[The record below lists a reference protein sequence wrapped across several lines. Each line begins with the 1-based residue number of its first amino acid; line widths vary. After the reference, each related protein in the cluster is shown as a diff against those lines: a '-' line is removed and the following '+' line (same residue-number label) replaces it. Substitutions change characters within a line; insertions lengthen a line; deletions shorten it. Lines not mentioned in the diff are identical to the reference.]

1 MLAEIA
7 AVIAPTFICAAI
19 GFAWGRM
26 GKPFNT
32 ELVTNLALNLGVP
45 FLIFATLAK
54 LEVSPQAFGAVAL
67 AHATTMAIVMAV
79 SIVVLRLAGLPWNCF
94 LPPLVFANNGNM
106 GLPICLF
113 AFGDAGLA
121 FAISVFVVSSIGTFT
136 IGLSIFAGSASPRLI
151 FRNPLIY
158 VIGIALLFMLTHTR
172 PPQWLANTAQ
182 IVGGM
187 GIPLML
193 LSLGVAIARI
203 QVKGI
208 GRSIALAV
216 LRIPLGAA
224 VGLGVAWAFGLD
236 GIARGV
242 IVLQAAMPT
251 AVNNYLFAQR
261 YNRRPEEVA
270 GIVMLS
276 TLLSFV
282 SLPLLLWMVLPGAR

>member
-1 MLAEIA
+1 VLAEIA

-19 GFAWGRM
+19 GFVWGRM

-54 LEVSPQAFGAVAL
+54 LEVSPEAFGAVAL
-67 AHATTMAIVMAV
+67 AHATTIAIVMGI
-79 SIVVLRLAGLPWNCF
+79 SMVVLRLAGLPWNCF
-94 LPPLVFANNGNM
+94 LPPMVFANNGNM

-121 FAISVFVVSSIGTFT
+121 FAISVFVISSIGTFT
-136 IGLSIFAGSASPRLI
+136 IGLSIFAGAASPKLI
-151 FRNPLIY
+151 LRNPLIY
-158 VIGIALLFMLTHTR
+158 VIGIALVFMLTHTR

-203 QVKGI
+203 QIKGI
-208 GRSIALAV
+208 GRSIALAL
-216 LRIPLGAA
+216 LRIPMGAA
-224 VGLGVAWAFGLD
+224 VGFAVAWAFGLD
-236 GIARGV
+236 GVARGV
-242 IVLQAAMPT
+242 IILQAAMPT

-261 YNRRPEEVA
+261 YDRRPEEVA

-276 TLLSFV
+276 TLLSFI